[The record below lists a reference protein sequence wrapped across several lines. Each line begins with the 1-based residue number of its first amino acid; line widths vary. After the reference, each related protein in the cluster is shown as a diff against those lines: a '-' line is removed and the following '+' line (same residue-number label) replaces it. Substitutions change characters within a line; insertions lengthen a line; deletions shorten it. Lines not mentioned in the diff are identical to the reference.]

1 MCSKEIIWLWIL
13 RHDKME
19 SNFHRPY
26 SNSRKRIIIQMLTNN
41 AKEVQEKN
49 PRIRK
54 VKEGVGGTEA
64 LKFLAFLAFGAF
76 LFISFHHACL
86 KHTHNFCIVLVFV
99 FDSWEST
106 LVVSGK
112 RIILPD
118 LRESMPDHFPRDHKL
133 RWWIIPRLIYPRH
146 KHTYNHWQTGKPWKM
161 VQFETKWIAV
171 Q

>member
-1 MCSKEIIWLWIL
+1 MTRWGVIFTDPIQILGKESK
-13 RHDKME
+13 K
-19 SNFHRPY
+19 
-26 SNSRKRIIIQMLTNN
+26 KG
-41 AKEVQEKN
+41 KG
-49 PRIRK
+49 
-54 VKEGVGGTEA
+54 GVGGTEA

-86 KHTHNFCIVLVFV
+86 KHTHDFCIVLVFV

-146 KHTYNHWQTGKPWKM
+146 KHTYNHWQTGKPWKI
-161 VQFETKWIAV
+161 VQFETWRRSELQSNIPLNRYKGKMTGQKIN
-171 Q
+171 